1 MNIITGNDDITKTID
16 DKIHYIEKNY
26 HTFIERRKQ
35 INNFFSDF
43 YSNVEN
49 YTYEQ
54 LIERKKYIESC
65 KEDVGRIFA
74 NHFRTI
80 SITILTF
87 MLTKTILFLFSSFKE
102 DFKLEDLQTLEEIFL
117 DVKVNIISFIL
128 LMFIIILLSYS
139 AVFTGRKYRKYNIIQ
154 LEIDII
160 DSILKTKF
168 KDDECKKNIIDR
180 IKTNN
185 ISINEDSCMD
195 AVHGETEESEQN
207 SNET

>member
-1 MNIITGNDDITKTID
+1 
-16 DKIHYIEKNY
+16 
-26 HTFIERRKQ
+26 
-35 INNFFSDF
+35 
-43 YSNVEN
+43 
-49 YTYEQ
+49 
-54 LIERKKYIESC
+54 
-65 KEDVGRIFA
+65 
-74 NHFRTI
+74 
-80 SITILTF
+80 

-139 AVFTGRKYRKYNIIQ
+139 AVFAGRKYNTIQ

-180 IKTNN
+180 IKANN
-185 ISINEDSCMD
+185 ISADIDSYID
-195 AVHGETEESEQN
+195 AIDDETEESEKN